1 MNCNEARQHW
11 DLYHDSEG
19 DPALH
24 FQINELL
31 AVCPACAQWFAQQSR
46 LEHLLTE
53 KLKSGPPTADLWE
66 RVLAGAGLKRPTPS
80 RRWLLLAS
88 VATCAAAAA
97 VVLLAWG
104 KLFFPGP
111 PAQDLA
117 RLSADWH
124 ARLSRGVEPV
134 QFQSESDLAVEAYLR
149 KRVAF
154 PVRCPPRKDAGF
166 AVYGAGTGELGGQSA
181 AYLAGAVDSTP
192 VSIFILHKDS
202 LDKFPD
208 QLRAVR
214 RENPHRCREGD
225 YQMVL
230 RVIDRNA
237 VVAVGRAPPD
247 SLEKVL
253 RAYASYPDHH

>member
-24 FQINELL
+24 FQVNEHL
-31 AVCPACAQWFAQQSR
+31 AVCPDCAQWFAQQSR
-46 LEHLLTE
+46 LEHLLAE
-53 KLKSGPPTADLWE
+53 KLKAGPPTPDLWD
-66 RVLAGAGLKRPTPS
+66 RVLTSAGLKRPVPS
-80 RRWLLLAS
+80 RRLFLLAS
-88 VATCAAAAA
+88 VAACAAAA
-97 VVLLAWG
+97 VVLLFWD
-104 KLFFPGP
+104 KLFSPSV

-124 ARLSRGVEPV
+124 ERLSQGEEPV

-149 KRVAF
+149 KRVSF

-166 AVYGAGTGELGGQSA
+166 AVRGAGTGELGGQPA
-181 AYLAGAVDSTP
+181 AYLAGAIDSTP
-192 VSIFILHKDS
+192 VSIFILHRDS
-202 LDKFPD
+202 LERFPH

-225 YQMVL
+225 NQMVL
-230 RVIDRNA
+230 RIIDRNA
-237 VVAVGRAPPD
+237 VVAIGRAPPD

-253 RAYASYPDHH
+253 NAYASYPDHH